1 MKKESVTYKNDEKSS
16 EGNMYF
22 NGYLNNI
29 IDLKIR
35 NSLLVYTFIN
45 GAVKFFNLSSIK
57 ELLDGINAGNISILS
72 KPDLK
77 IGKDII
83 RLPHV
88 AFVYRTILEAT
99 SDSGIIL
106 KHLSDNKHIIYE
118 TSLLS
123 DELKITGLF
132 DNIAYIIRNTI
143 GKMAEDE
150 KNTKLMNQFITAI
163 KSALTTNQISVNEFK
178 DAFIA
183 GKAKLVTLNTSGNF
197 VTLNTFAPFLFINYN
212 GENYNTNISLET
224 ITELFE
230 EGVDLEDLNNMIMS
244 WF

>member
-1 MKKESVTYKNDEKSS
+1 MEKETITFKINENVEKTS
-16 EGNMYF
+16 ERDMYVK
-22 NGYLNNI
+22 GYLKYL

-35 NSLLVYTFIN
+35 TSIS
-45 GAVKFFNLSSIK
+45 GAVNFFKLSSVK

-77 IGKDII
+77 MGEDII

-88 AFVYRTILEAT
+88 VLVYKESPYLRSNEDTILKNF
-99 SDSGIIL
+99 SY
-106 KHLSDNKHIIYE
+106 NKIYE
-118 TSLLS
+118 TSLLT
-123 DELKITGLF
+123 DELKIAGLF

-163 KSALTTNQISVNEFK
+163 KSALNTNQISVNEFK

-183 GKAKLVTLNTSGNF
+183 GKAKLVTLNNSGN
-197 VTLNTFAPFLFINYN
+197 FAPFLFINYN

-224 ITELFE
+224 ISELFE
-230 EGVDLEDLNNMIMS
+230 ECADVEELNNMIMS
-244 WF
+244 YF

>member
-1 MKKESVTYKNDEKSS
+1 MEKETITFKINENVEKTS
-16 EGNMYF
+16 ERDMYVK
-22 NGYLNNI
+22 GYLKYL

-35 NSLLVYTFIN
+35 TSIS
-45 GAVKFFNLSSIK
+45 GAVNFFKLSSVK
-57 ELLDGINAGNISILS
+57 ELLDGINSGNISILS

-77 IGKDII
+77 IWEDIL
-83 RLPHV
+83 RLQCV
-88 AFVYRTILEAT
+88 AFVYKESPYLRSNEDTILKNF
-99 SDSGIIL
+99 SY
-106 KHLSDNKHIIYE
+106 NRIYE
-118 TSLLS
+118 TSLLT
-123 DELKITGLF
+123 DELKIAGLY

-163 KSALTTNQISVNEFK
+163 KSALNTNQISVNEFK

-183 GKAKLVTLNTSGNF
+183 GKAKLVTLNTNGNF

-230 EGVDLEDLNNMIMS
+230 EGVNLEDLNKILMS

>member
-1 MKKESVTYKNDEKSS
+1 MEKENVSYKINTNVEKSLES
-16 EGNMYF
+16 DMNF
-22 NGYLNNI
+22 KGYLKHL

-35 NSLLVYTFIN
+35 TSIS
-45 GAVKFFNLSSIK
+45 GAVNFFKLSSVK

-77 IGKDII
+77 IWEDIL
-83 RLPHV
+83 RLQCV
-88 AFVYRTILEAT
+88 VFVYKESPYLRSNEDTILKNF
-99 SDSGIIL
+99 SY
-106 KHLSDNKHIIYE
+106 NKIYE
-118 TSLLS
+118 TSLLT
-123 DELKITGLF
+123 DELKIAGLF

-163 KSALTTNQISVNEFK
+163 KSALNTNQISVNEFK

-183 GKAKLVTLNTSGNF
+183 GKAKLVTLNNSGNF

-230 EGVDLEDLNNMIMS
+230 EGVNLEDLNKILMS

>member
-1 MKKESVTYKNDEKSS
+1 MEKETVSYKINKNVEKSLES
-16 EGNMYF
+16 DMNF
-22 NGYLNNI
+22 KGYLKHL

-35 NSLLVYTFIN
+35 TSIS
-45 GAVKFFNLSSIK
+45 GAVNFFKLSSVK

-77 IGKDII
+77 IWEDIL
-83 RLPHV
+83 RLQCV
-88 AFVYRTILEAT
+88 VFVYKESPYLRSNEDTILKNF
-99 SDSGIIL
+99 SY
-106 KHLSDNKHIIYE
+106 NKIYE
-118 TSLLS
+118 TSLLT
-123 DELKITGLF
+123 DELKIAGLF

-183 GKAKLVTLNTSGNF
+183 GKAKLVTLNNSGNF

-230 EGVDLEDLNNMIMS
+230 EGVDLDELNNMIMS

>member
-1 MKKESVTYKNDEKSS
+1 MEKETITFKINENVEKTS
-16 EGNMYF
+16 ERDMYVK
-22 NGYLNNI
+22 GYLKYL

-35 NSLLVYTFIN
+35 TSIS
-45 GAVKFFNLSSIK
+45 GAVNFFNLSSIK

-77 IGKDII
+77 IGEDII

-88 AFVYRTILEAT
+88 ALVYKESPYLRSNEDTILKNF
-99 SDSGIIL
+99 SY
-106 KHLSDNKHIIYE
+106 NKIYE
-118 TSLLS
+118 TSLLT
-123 DELKITGLF
+123 DELKIAGLY

-150 KNTKLMNQFITAI
+150 KNTTLINQFIAEI
-163 KSALTTNQISVNEFK
+163 KSTLTTNQISMNEFK

-183 GKAKLVTLNTSGNF
+183 GKAKLVTLNNSGN
-197 VTLNTFAPFLFINYN
+197 FAPFLFINYN

-224 ITELFE
+224 ISELFE
-230 EGVDLEDLNNMIMS
+230 ECADVEELNNMIMS
-244 WF
+244 YF

>member
-1 MKKESVTYKNDEKSS
+1 MEKENVSYKINKNVEKSLES
-16 EGNMYF
+16 DMNF
-22 NGYLNNI
+22 KGYLKHL

-35 NSLLVYTFIN
+35 TSIS
-45 GAVKFFNLSSIK
+45 GAVNFFKLSSVK
-57 ELLDGINAGNISILS
+57 ELLDGINSGNISILS

-77 IGKDII
+77 IWEDIL
-83 RLPHV
+83 RLQCV
-88 AFVYRTILEAT
+88 AFVYKESPYLRSNEDTILKNF
-99 SDSGIIL
+99 SY
-106 KHLSDNKHIIYE
+106 NKIYE
-118 TSLLS
+118 TSLLT
-123 DELKITGLF
+123 DELKIAGLF

-163 KSALTTNQISVNEFK
+163 KSSLTTNQISVNEFK

-183 GKAKLVTLNTSGNF
+183 GKAKLVTLNTNGNF

>member
-1 MKKESVTYKNDEKSS
+1 MEKETITFKINENVEKTS
-16 EGNMYF
+16 ERDMYVK
-22 NGYLNNI
+22 GYLKYL

-35 NSLLVYTFIN
+35 TSISGDVN
-45 GAVKFFNLSSIK
+45 FFKLSSVK

-83 RLPHV
+83 RLPHI

-99 SDSGIIL
+99 SDSGIVL

-123 DELKITGLF
+123 DELKIAGLF

-163 KSALTTNQISVNEFK
+163 KSSLTTNQISVNEFK

-183 GKAKLVTLNTSGNF
+183 GKAKLVTLNSNNNF
-197 VTLNTFAPFLFINYN
+197 VPFLFMNYN
-212 GENYNTNISLET
+212 GKNYNTNISLET
-224 ITELFE
+224 ISELFE
-230 EGVDLEDLNNMIMS
+230 KGVDVDELNKLIMS

>member
-1 MKKESVTYKNDEKSS
+1 MEKETITFKINENVEKTS
-16 EGNMYF
+16 ERDMYVK
-22 NGYLNNI
+22 GYLKYL

-35 NSLLVYTFIN
+35 TSIS
-45 GAVKFFNLSSIK
+45 GAVNFFKLSSVK

-77 IGKDII
+77 IWEDIL
-83 RLPHV
+83 RLQRV
-88 AFVYRTILEAT
+88 AFVYKESPYLRSNEDTILKNF
-99 SDSGIIL
+99 SY
-106 KHLSDNKHIIYE
+106 NKIYE
-118 TSLLS
+118 TSLLT
-123 DELKITGLF
+123 DELKIAGFF

-163 KSALTTNQISVNEFK
+163 KSSLTTNQISVNEFK

-183 GKAKLVTLNTSGNF
+183 GKAKL

-230 EGVDLEDLNNMIMS
+230 EGVNLEDLNKILMS

>member
-1 MKKESVTYKNDEKSS
+1 MEKETIAFKINENVEKTS
-16 EGNMYF
+16 ECDMYLK
-22 NGYLNNI
+22 GYLKHL

-35 NSLLVYTFIN
+35 TSIS
-45 GAVKFFNLSSIK
+45 GAVNFFKLSSVK

-77 IGKDII
+77 IREDII

-88 AFVYRTILEAT
+88 VLVYKEILGETSDGSTILKYL
-99 SDSGIIL
+99 SVD
-106 KHLSDNKHIIYE
+106 KHKIYE
-118 TSLLS
+118 TSLLT
-123 DELKITGLF
+123 DELKIAGLY

-163 KSALTTNQISVNEFK
+163 KSALNTNQISVNEFK

-183 GKAKLVTLNTSGNF
+183 GKAKLVTLNNSGN
-197 VTLNTFAPFLFINYN
+197 FAPFLFINYN

-230 EGVDLEDLNNMIMS
+230 EGVDLEDLNKIIMS

>member
-1 MKKESVTYKNDEKSS
+1 MEKETITFKINENVEKTS
-16 EGNMYF
+16 ERDMYVK
-22 NGYLNNI
+22 GYLKYL

-35 NSLLVYTFIN
+35 TSIS
-45 GAVKFFNLSSIK
+45 GAVNFFKLSSVK

-77 IGKDII
+77 IWEDII

-88 AFVYRTILEAT
+88 ALVYKESPYLRSNEDTILKNF
-99 SDSGIIL
+99 SY
-106 KHLSDNKHIIYE
+106 NRIYE
-118 TSLLS
+118 TSLLT
-123 DELKITGLF
+123 DELKIAGLY

-150 KNTKLMNQFITAI
+150 KNTTLINQFIVEI
-163 KSALTTNQISVNEFK
+163 KSTLTANQISMDEFK

-183 GKAKLVTLNTSGNF
+183 GKAKLVTLNNSGN
-197 VTLNTFAPFLFINYN
+197 FAPFLFINYN

-230 EGVDLEDLNNMIMS
+230 ECADVEELNKMIMS
-244 WF
+244 YF

>member
-1 MKKESVTYKNDEKSS
+1 MEKENVSYKINTNVEKSLES
-16 EGNMYF
+16 DMNF
-22 NGYLNNI
+22 KGYLKHL

-35 NSLLVYTFIN
+35 TSIS
-45 GAVKFFNLSSIK
+45 GAVNFFKLSSVK

-77 IGKDII
+77 IWEDIL
-83 RLPHV
+83 RLQCV
-88 AFVYRTILEAT
+88 AFVYKESPYLRSNEDTILKNF
-99 SDSGIIL
+99 SY
-106 KHLSDNKHIIYE
+106 NKIYE
-118 TSLLS
+118 TSLLT
-123 DELKITGLF
+123 DELKIAGLY

-163 KSALTTNQISVNEFK
+163 KSSLTTNQISVNEFK

-230 EGVDLEDLNNMIMS
+230 EGVNLEDLNKILMS

>member
-1 MKKESVTYKNDEKSS
+1 MEKETITFKINENVEKTS
-16 EGNMYF
+16 ERDMYVK
-22 NGYLNNI
+22 GYLKYL

-35 NSLLVYTFIN
+35 TSIS
-45 GAVKFFNLSSIK
+45 GAVNFFNLSSIK

-77 IGKDII
+77 IGEDII

-88 AFVYRTILEAT
+88 ALVYKESPYLRSNEDTILKNF
-99 SDSGIIL
+99 SY
-106 KHLSDNKHIIYE
+106 NKIYE
-118 TSLLS
+118 TSLLT
-123 DELKITGLF
+123 DELKIAGLY

-150 KNTKLMNQFITAI
+150 KNTTLINQFIAEI
-163 KSALTTNQISVNEFK
+163 KSTLTTNQISVDEFK

-183 GKAKLVTLNTSGNF
+183 GKAKLVTLNNSGN
-197 VTLNTFAPFLFINYN
+197 FAPFLFINYN

-224 ITELFE
+224 ISELFE
-230 EGVDLEDLNNMIMS
+230 ECADVEELNNMIMS
-244 WF
+244 YF